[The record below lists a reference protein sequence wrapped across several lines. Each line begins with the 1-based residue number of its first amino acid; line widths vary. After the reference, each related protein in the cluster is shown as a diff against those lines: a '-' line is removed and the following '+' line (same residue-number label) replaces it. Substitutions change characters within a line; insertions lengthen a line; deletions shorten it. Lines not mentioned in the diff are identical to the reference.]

1 MRVMF
6 FAAVFPSDSYKITGG
21 YDEASV
27 WTCW

>member
-27 WTCW
+27 WAC